1 MATQQG
7 RWEDDYQNK
16 TTSDPKE
23 TKNTDILKI
32 ITLKKTQQTN
42 KQRTSTRDRGPCYKD
57 LNCVEEMLKRIFG
70 QAKHSHAQN
79 PSIFEFFFGTV
90 LLY

>member
-1 MATQQG
+1 MVTQQG

-32 ITLKKTQQTN
+32 ITLKKPQQTN
-42 KQRTSTRDRGPCYKD
+42 KQRTSTRDRGLCYKD
-57 LNCVEEMLKRIFG
+57 LNFVEEMLKRIFA
-70 QAKHSHAQN
+70 QAKHNHTQKN
-79 PSIFEFFFGTV
+79 LNI
-90 LLY
+90 